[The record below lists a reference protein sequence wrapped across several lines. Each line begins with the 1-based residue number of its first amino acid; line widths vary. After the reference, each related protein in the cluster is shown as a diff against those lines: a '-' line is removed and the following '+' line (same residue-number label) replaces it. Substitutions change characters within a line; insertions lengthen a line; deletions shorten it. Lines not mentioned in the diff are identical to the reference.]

1 MSERTFSS
9 HFLHQFVD
17 TIARELGQENLAIV
31 LEKAGLPSDWSDPV
45 RWETLTHTTP
55 VETYARLQKAMRIY
69 YGRGARG
76 ILIRVG
82 SNLWKRLLDDA
93 PLAVKAQSRL
103 LFGLPLNA
111 RRKSA
116 IELLAK
122 LLADKRGDVT
132 VHTLD
137 LDLLLV
143 DKASPGTLGQ
153 DESERICYVTLG
165 LLRECLYW
173 ATGREHDIEETSC
186 RAKGEEACEFKI
198 TIGG

>member
-1 MSERTFSS
+1 MSNRTLSG

-17 TIARELGQENLAIV
+17 TIASELGQDNLSIV

-45 RWETLTHTTP
+45 RWESLTRTTP
-55 VETYARLQKAMRIY
+55 IEAYAGLQKAMRTY

-82 SNLWKRLLDDA
+82 GGLWKRLLEDA
-93 PLAVKAQSRL
+93 PLTVKAQSKIIL
-103 LFGLPLNA
+103 GLPINA
-111 RRKSA
+111 RRKA
-116 IELLAK
+116 ALDVLARLMGGQK
-122 LLADKRGDVT
+122 GDVT

-137 LDLLLV
+137 LDLLLS

-153 DESERICYVTLG
+153 NESEHICYVTLG

-173 ATGREHDIEETSC
+173 ATGQEYDIEETSC
-186 RAKGEEACEFKI
+186 RANGEEACEFRI

>member
-1 MSERTFSS
+1 MRDRTLSGRFLR
-9 HFLHQFVD
+9 HFIE
-17 TIARELGQENLAIV
+17 TIASELGQENLSAV
-31 LEKAGLPSDWSDPV
+31 LEKAGLSSDWSGPA
-45 RWETLTHTTP
+45 RWGNLDGTAAAEA
-55 VETYARLQKAMRIY
+55 YAGLQKGMRTY

-82 SNLWKRLLDDA
+82 GNLWKRLLDDA
-93 PLAVKAQSRL
+93 PVALKAQSKI
-103 LFGLPLNA
+103 LFGLPVNA

-116 IELLAK
+116 LELLAK
-122 LLADKRGDVT
+122 LLSDQRGDVT

-137 LDLLLV
+137 LDLLLA

-153 DESERICYVTLG
+153 SESEHICYVTLG

-173 ATGREHDIEETSC
+173 ATGQEHDIEETSC
-186 RAKGEEACEFKI
+186 RANGGEACEFKI

>member
-1 MSERTFSS
+1 MSERTLSS
-9 HFLHQFVD
+9 RFLHHFVE
-17 TIARELGQENLAIV
+17 TISGELGQENLSIV
-31 LEKAGLPSDWSDPV
+31 LEKAGLPVDWSDPT
-45 RWETLTHTTP
+45 RWGNLDGTTAA
-55 VETYARLQKAMRIY
+55 EAYAGLQKGMRTY

-82 SNLWKRLLDDA
+82 GNLWNSLLEDA
-93 PLAVKAQSRL
+93 SLAVKAQSKI
-103 LFGLPLNA
+103 LFGLPASA

-116 IELLAK
+116 LDLLAK
-122 LLADKRGDVT
+122 LLGDQRGDVT

-137 LDLLLV
+137 LDLLLS

-153 DESERICYVTLG
+153 SESERICHVTVG

-173 ATGREHDIEETSC
+173 ATGQEHDIEETSC
-186 RAKGEEACEFKI
+186 RANGEDACEFKI

>member
-1 MSERTFSS
+1 MSERTLSNQFLNHFVKTISS
-9 HFLHQFVD
+9 
-17 TIARELGQENLAIV
+17 ELGPENFSIV
-31 LEKAGLPSDWSDPV
+31 LEKAGLSPDQTDPA
-45 RWETLTHTTP
+45 RWGNLNGRTAAEAYTN
-55 VETYARLQKAMRIY
+55 LQKAMRTY

-82 SNLWKRLLDDA
+82 SNLWKHLLEDA

-103 LFGLPLNA
+103 IRGLPLNA

-116 IELLAK
+116 MELLAK
-122 LLADKRGDVT
+122 LLGDKQGDVT

-153 DESERICYVTLG
+153 NEQDCICYVTLG

-173 ATGREHDIEETSC
+173 ATGREHDLEETSC
-186 RAKGEEACEFKI
+186 RAKGEEACEFKVS
-198 TIGG
+198 IGG